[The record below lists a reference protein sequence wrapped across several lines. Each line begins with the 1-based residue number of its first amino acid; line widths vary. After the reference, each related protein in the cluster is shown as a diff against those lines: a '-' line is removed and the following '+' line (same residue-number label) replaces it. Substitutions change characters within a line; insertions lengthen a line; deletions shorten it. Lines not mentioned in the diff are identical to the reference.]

1 MGILVSRSQSRKT
14 SFHSCICKENL
25 KMGIQYYAF
34 AIVALAATAS
44 ALKCYQGA
52 GDTLKLMDCAA
63 GDRCV
68 NTTTAGVLSWSCN
81 TEAAVTTAGFKD
93 NECAEVA
100 TIKWC
105 VCKTEGCNSA
115 PTQAT
120 IPAMILVAV
129 TTMMKLVIT

>member
-1 MGILVSRSQSRKT
+1 
-14 SFHSCICKENL
+14 
-25 KMGIQYYAF
+25 MGIQYYAF

-52 GDTLKLMDCAA
+52 GTVADGTLKLMDCAD
-63 GDRCV
+63 GFDRCV
-68 NTTTAGVLSWSCN
+68 NVTTSGVLGWSCNKESVLTTAGS
-81 TEAAVTTAGFKD
+81 KD
-93 NECAEVA
+93 NECTEVL
-100 TIKWC
+100 TIKTC

-129 TTMMKLVIT
+129 TTMMKVAFA